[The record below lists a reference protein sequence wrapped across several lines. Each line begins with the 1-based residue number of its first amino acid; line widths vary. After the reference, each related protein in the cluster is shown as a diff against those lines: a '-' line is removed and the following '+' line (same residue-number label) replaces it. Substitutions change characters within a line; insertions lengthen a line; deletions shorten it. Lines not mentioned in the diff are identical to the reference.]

1 MRSSD
6 FNRLTSIVD
15 PSETLTSWREVRLQA
30 QLKPSFARSMLPERH
45 RGLPPVRDEII
56 LVFILVGVYNE
67 AATRHT
73 SSELSSGST
82 VGELRG
88 AVTVRSKAPQ
98 DRMRFFINP
107 VEGLTF
113 IELHI

>member
-1 MRSSD
+1 
-6 FNRLTSIVD
+6 
-15 PSETLTSWREVRLQA
+15 
-30 QLKPSFARSMLPERH
+30 
-45 RGLPPVRDEII
+45 
-56 LVFILVGVYNE
+56 
-67 AATRHT
+67 
-73 SSELSSGST
+73 LSSGST